1 MVWRLV
7 IWRVG
12 GLGKIGRLSAI
23 ESETVRE
30 EIQTDEKSQD
40 FSGELWAVCCGE
52 CEMRAVCCQG
62 FEGVSVGCKDKITH

>member
-1 MVWRLV
+1 M

-30 EIQTDEKSQD
+30 EIQADEKSQD
-40 FSGELWAVCCGE
+40 FSGELWVVFCGE
-52 CEMRAVCCQG
+52 CEMQVAV
-62 FEGVSVGCKDKITH
+62 EGEEMVKYLNHSRQAA

>member
-1 MVWRLV
+1 M

-30 EIQTDEKSQD
+30 EIQADEKSQD
-40 FSGELWAVCCGE
+40 FSGELWTVFCGE
-52 CEMRAVCCQG
+52 
-62 FEGVSVGCKDKITH
+62 

>member
-1 MVWRLV
+1 M

-30 EIQTDEKSQD
+30 EIQADEKSKD
-40 FSGELWAVCCGE
+40 FSGELWTGCCGE
-52 CEMRAVCCQG
+52 CEMRAVCCEG
-62 FEGVSVGCKDKITH
+62 FESVSVGCKNKITH